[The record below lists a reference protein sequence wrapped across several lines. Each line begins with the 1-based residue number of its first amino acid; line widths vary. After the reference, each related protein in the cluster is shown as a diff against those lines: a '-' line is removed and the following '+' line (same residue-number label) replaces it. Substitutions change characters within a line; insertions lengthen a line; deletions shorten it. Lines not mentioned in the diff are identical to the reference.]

1 VAPAAIVA
9 AGLREAALVAA
20 GPAGTAEAADSIVV
34 GGGNEQWVAEE
45 V

>member
-9 AGLREAALVAA
+9 AGLREPTLVAA
-20 GPAGTAEAADSIVV
+20 GPACTAEPANSVVV
-34 GGGNEQWVAEE
+34 GGGNEQWIAEE